1 MMQPT
6 KISMLAVLAVL
17 AAAVGWSFAQ
27 LWPTFFGQGMPVS
40 IGSAIAMIL
49 VFLTLLTW
57 TLMTRARLKP
67 GATINRLHPIVA
79 TRTAALAM
87 SASRVGALA
96 CGFYVGVFLANIA
109 ADYSSAGSDRIRI
122 SAITSIASLL
132 TAAVALWLERICQ
145 IKEPPSNGDSINGT
159 RA

>member
-1 MMQPT
+1 MQLT

-79 TRTAALAM
+79 ARTAALAM

-96 CGFYVGVFLANIA
+96 FGFYVGVFLANIA

-122 SAITSIASLL
+122 SAITSSASLL

-145 IKEPPSNGDSINGT
+145 IKEPPTDSEPRNGS

>member
-1 MMQPT
+1 MMQQT
-6 KISMLAVLAVL
+6 KISMLVVLAIL

-27 LWPTFFGQGMPVS
+27 LWPTFFGQGMPVAV
-40 IGSAIAMIL
+40 GSAIAMIL
-49 VFLTLLTW
+49 VFVTLLIW

-79 TRTAALAM
+79 ARTAALAM
-87 SASRVGALA
+87 SASRVGSLA
-96 CGFYVGVFLANIA
+96 FGFYVGVLLSNMV
-109 ADYSSAGSDRIRI
+109 ADYSSAGTDRIRI
-122 SAITSIASLL
+122 SAMTAVASLL

>member
-1 MMQPT
+1 MKQT
-6 KISMLAVLAVL
+6 KISTLVVLAIL
-17 AAAVGWSFAQ
+17 AASVGWSFAQ

-67 GATINRLHPIVA
+67 GATLNRLHPIVA
-79 TRTAALAM
+79 ARTVALAM
-87 SASRVGALA
+87 SASRVGSLA
-96 CGFYVGVFLANIA
+96 FGFYVGVLLANVA
-109 ADYSSAGSDRIRI
+109 AEYSSAGTDRIQI
-122 SAITSIASLL
+122 SAVTAIASLL
-132 TAAVALWLERICQ
+132 TAIVAVWLERICQ
-145 IKEPPSNGDSINGT
+145 IKEPPADSDTVNGS

>member
-1 MMQPT
+1 MQPT
-6 KISMLAVLAVL
+6 KISMLAVLAIL

-79 TRTAALAM
+79 ARTAALAM

-96 CGFYVGVFLANIA
+96 FGFYVGVFLANIA

-122 SAITSIASLL
+122 SAITSSASLL

-145 IKEPPSNGDSINGT
+145 IKEPPTDSEPRNGS

>member
-1 MMQPT
+1 MQQT
-6 KISMLAVLAVL
+6 KISMLAVLAIL

-27 LWPTFFGQGMPVS
+27 LWPTFFDQGMPVS
-40 IGSAIAMIL
+40 VGSAIAMVL
-49 VFLTLLTW
+49 VFVTLLIW

-67 GATINRLHPIVA
+67 GATLNRLHPIVA
-79 TRTAALAM
+79 ARTAALAM
-87 SASRVGALA
+87 SASRVGSLA
-96 CGFYVGVFLANIA
+96 FGFYVGVFLANIVA
-109 ADYSSAGSDRIRI
+109 GYSSAGTDRIRI
-122 SAITSIASLL
+122 SVVTAVASLL

>member
-1 MMQPT
+1 MMQQT
-6 KISMLAVLAVL
+6 KISMLIVLAIL
-17 AAAVGWSFAQ
+17 AAAVGWSIAQ
-27 LWPTFFGQGMPVS
+27 LWPTFFSQGMPVS

-49 VFLTLLTW
+49 VCVTLLIW

-79 TRTAALAM
+79 ARTAALAM

-96 CGFYVGVFLANIA
+96 FGFYVGVFLANVV
-109 ADYSSAGSDRIRI
+109 ADYSSAGTDRIRI
-122 SAITSIASLL
+122 SAVTAIASLL
-132 TAAVALWLERICQ
+132 TAVVALWLERICLL
-145 IKEPPSNGDSINGT
+145 KEPPNDRDSINGT

>member
-1 MMQPT
+1 MQPT
-6 KISMLAVLAVL
+6 KISMLAVLAIL

-49 VFLTLLTW
+49 VFLTLLIW

-79 TRTAALAM
+79 ARTAALAM

-96 CGFYVGVFLANIA
+96 FGFYVGVFLANVA

-122 SAITSIASLL
+122 SATTSIASLL

>member
-1 MMQPT
+1 MIQQT
-6 KISMLAVLAVL
+6 KVSMLIVLAIL
-17 AAAVGWSFAQ
+17 AAAVGWSIAQ
-27 LWPTFFGQGMPVS
+27 LWPTFFSQGMPVS

-49 VFLTLLTW
+49 VFVTLLIW

-79 TRTAALAM
+79 ARTAALAM

-96 CGFYVGVFLANIA
+96 FGFYVGVFLANVV
-109 ADYSSAGSDRIRI
+109 ADYSSAGTDRIRI
-122 SAITSIASLL
+122 SAVTAIASLL
-132 TAAVALWLERICQ
+132 TAVVALWLERICLL
-145 IKEPPSNGDSINGT
+145 KEPPNDRDSINGT

>member
-1 MMQPT
+1 MQPT
-6 KISMLAVLAVL
+6 KMSMLAVLASL
-17 AAAVGWSFAQ
+17 AAAVGWSSAQ

-79 TRTAALAM
+79 ARTAALAM

-145 IKEPPSNGDSINGT
+145 IKEPPTDSEPRNGS

>member
-1 MMQPT
+1 MQPT
-6 KISMLAVLAVL
+6 KISMLAVLAIL

-49 VFLTLLTW
+49 VFLTLLIW

-79 TRTAALAM
+79 ARTAALAM

-96 CGFYVGVFLANIA
+96 FGFYIGVFLANIA